1 MARVQTVMS
10 IAGVQQVVDG
20 FKRAGSAAR
29 QFGSAA
35 KLSGDSMD
43 KAGGRIRTAGAYVT
57 RNADQ
62 LGHAGSTFMKV
73 GAVIGSTV
81 VGAVKAAA
89 DWESAWAGV
98 TKTVDGNAS
107 QMAALEG
114 QLRGLT
120 SILPASHEE
129 IAGVAEAAGQLG
141 IQRENVAGFTQVM
154 VEMGESTNLS
164 ADEAATSIAQM
175 MNIMGTAQGDASRIG
190 ATIVALGNAGASTER
205 DITQMGMRI
214 AAAGKQ
220 VGMSEADVLGFANAL
235 ASTGVEAEAGGTA
248 ISQTFKQIDAAVREG
263 GSSLDSIAR
272 TSGMSAA
279 QFKQAWGRD
288 AAGAMNSWIVGL
300 GKAQASGQDV
310 NKTLSDLGMT
320 GIRQS
325 DSILRLASSTKAAGA
340 QTDLL
345 ADSLKLGSQAW
356 NQNIALTNE
365 AAKRHATLASQAQI
379 AWNTMK
385 DSAISAGM
393 SLLPTVAQIVTTLA
407 GLASAFGNLP
417 GPVRQFGAAFT
428 AVSSGSLL
436 AAGGLLKVVSLAG
449 RVKTAMSGLGISMK
463 AGMLGMGAIGVVITG
478 AALALNAWISKQQK
492 AKETT
497 DSYTQALQ
505 GQTQA
510 INEATIQTAAK
521 NLQDAGAFDAGKK
534 LGLSSAIVTRAALNQ
549 KDAMQQVA
557 AATAKA
563 RAEMAEISSRANDAG
578 GMASL
583 EKTPE
588 YKQAQAKLEA
598 AKKLGAAIKVQ
609 NDAFGTAVAK
619 QKELQDAVDAAG
631 PAEQQSAEQKKKVAQ
646 ASQEAAQAMDALIEA
661 TQSYGNL
668 LLQMSGNAIGVESA
682 IDQAT
687 EALKKNGKNL
697 DIDTEAG
704 RANMQALN
712 GIAQASMQQ
721 VKTMAEAGASTQEM
735 SAATAKARK
744 SFIDTA
750 QAMGMPAAEA
760 KKLADAYFAIPKEVN
775 TTLNTHIKGANEK
788 QVAALQKEIDKLPAE
803 KRSQVVATA
812 NTKGYAEAK
821 KQLDEFQ
828 KQLHTLTH
836 TTKAGVTFKVSSKV
850 DRKEYDKFVKDVEKL
865 PKEQQQKLV
874 QKAETNFPEAQKQLQ
889 QFLAAI
895 PKDKEK
901 TVKVHAS
908 LQGADKTKKDLGDI
922 EVTARTINGK
932 KCLIPVSSPGADGT
946 KVAIKGVTYE
956 VKTLDGHQVLV
967 PVSAPGA
974 SQAQGALMGVN
985 AAAQAAN
992 ARSVTIPT
1000 STPGTSASTGLL
1012 NGLHAA
1018 WARITGRSV
1027 RIGTSAPGASA
1038 ATGQINSL
1046 RAAVQRTNG
1055 AHATVTASASTGA
1068 AESALRA
1075 LEATRHMTVV
1085 AHVQTVETVGRASG
1099 GPIPRSS
1106 LASGGRVPGW
1116 SPTTTADNVP
1126 IMATAGEWMHPVSAV
1141 RKYGPGFMEAVRTG
1155 RFPVER
1161 AQGFANGGSIG
1172 GQHLATGGFVGA
1184 LASSATRTIVVRM
1197 AAADGSFADLSRAL
1211 AAQTKAQQAAT
1222 RAGNAWRRA
1231 RGKNRAKAG
1240 EAYNKAKDNLKT
1252 ATDNAQQAIDAFAQ
1266 SASQAASTMS
1276 SAFRSGGS
1284 AADLMAN
1291 MREGTNQLALFESQL
1306 SKLRTMGLSQS
1317 AIDSLTAMGVNQG
1330 SALAGEIVSGGKGM
1344 VDSLNLAAYRLD
1356 QIADK
1361 LGRQS
1366 LAKFGIGGTVNR
1378 ATLAVVGESGAES
1391 IIPHDGSARARE
1403 LWLNAGRE
1411 IGMLGDGSTYHSSS
1425 PQTVVVQ
1432 APDVV
1437 MPSTVVLNVPGLGTA
1452 IRAEIV
1458 SAQTTTARNVAR
1470 SRR

>member
-1 MARVQTVMS
+1 MARVQTEMS
-10 IAGVQQVVDG
+10 LSGVAQVIDG

-35 KLSGDSMD
+35 KLSGKSMD
-43 KAGGRIRTAGAYVT
+43 KAGSRIRAAGAYVT
-57 RNADQ
+57 RNAAQ
-62 LGHAGSTFMKV
+62 LGQAGSTFMKV

-175 MNIMGTAQGDASRIG
+175 MNIMGTAQADASRIG

-205 DITQMGMRI
+205 DITHMGMRI

-272 TSGMSAA
+272 TSGVSAA

-300 GKAQASGQDV
+300 GKAQASGKDV

-345 ADSLKLGSQAW
+345 ADSLKRGSQAW

-365 AAKRHATLASQAQI
+365 AAKRHQTLASQAQI

-393 SLLPTVAQIVTTLA
+393 SLLPTVAQMVTTLA
-407 GLASAFGNLP
+407 GLASAFGDLP
-417 GPVRQFGAAFT
+417 GPVKQFGAAFT

-463 AGMLGMGAIGVVITG
+463 AGMLSMGAIGVVITG

-510 INEATIQTAAK
+510 INEATVQTAAK

-563 RAEMAEISSRANDAG
+563 RAEMKDISSSAPDTTSVAG
-578 GMASL
+578 L
-583 EKTPE
+583 ESTPG
-588 YKQAQAKLEA
+588 YKQAQAKLKA
-598 AKKLGAAIKVQ
+598 AKKLKAAIKAQ
-609 NDAFGTAVAK
+609 SDAFGTAVAK

-631 PAEQQSAEQKKKVAQ
+631 PAEQRSAEQKDKIAQ
-646 ASQEAAQAMDALIEA
+646 KAQEAAQATDALIEA
-661 TQSYGNL
+661 TQSYGATM
-668 LLQMSGNAIGVESA
+668 LQMSGDAIGVESA
-682 IDQAT
+682 IDAAT
-687 EALKKNGKNL
+687 DALKKNGKNL

-704 RANMQALN
+704 RANKQALR

-775 TTLNTHIKGANEK
+775 TTLNTHIKGANAK

-828 KQLHTLTH
+828 KELHTLTH

-946 KVAIKGVTYE
+946 KVAIKGVQYE

-967 PVSAPGA
+967 PVSAPRA

-985 AAAQAAN
+985 AAAQTAN
-992 ARSVTIPT
+992 ARSVTIPA

-1027 RIGTSAPGASA
+1027 RIGTSAPGASP

-1046 RAAVQRTNG
+1046 RAAVQHTDG

-1068 AESALRA
+1068 AKSALRA
-1075 LEATRHMTVV
+1075 LEATRYMTVV
-1085 AHVQTVETVGRASG
+1085 ANVETVGRANG
-1099 GPIPRSS
+1099 GPVRRWS

-1116 SPTTTADNVP
+1116 SPTPTADNVP
-1126 IMATAGEWMHPVSAV
+1126 IMATAGEFMHPVSAV
-1141 RKYGPGFMEAVRTG
+1141 KRYGAGFMEAVRTG

-1184 LASSATRTIVVRM
+1184 LASSAARTIVVKM
-1197 AAADGSFADLSRAL
+1197 AAADGSFADLSKAL
-1211 AAQTKAQQAAT
+1211 AAQTAALRGWR

-1240 EAYNKAKDNLKT
+1240 EAYNKAKDDLKT
-1252 ATDNAQQAIDAFAQ
+1252 ASDAAKSAIESFA
-1266 SASQAASTMS
+1266 SAAS
-1276 SAFRSGGS
+1276 SAGAKLSDQFRAGGS
-1284 AADLMAN
+1284 AADMIAA
-1291 MREGTNQLALFESQL
+1291 MTEGASQLTTFQKQLAQL
-1306 SKLRTMGLSQS
+1306 RAMGSRGLSQENV
-1317 AIDSLTAMGVNQG
+1317 DTLMGMGVGQG
-1330 SALAGEIVSGGKGM
+1330 SAVAAEILKGGMGT
-1344 VDSLNLAAYRLD
+1344 VNALNRASDTLKKISD
-1356 QIADK
+1356 N
-1361 LGRQS
+1361 LGRTS
-1366 LAKFGIGGTVNR
+1366 LAKFAAGGTVTR
-1378 ATLAVVGESGAES
+1378 PTYALVGEAGAES

-1403 LWLNAGRE
+1403 LWLDAGRE
-1411 IGMLGDGSTYHSSS
+1411 IGMLGDGSAYRGSS
-1425 PQTVVVQ
+1425 PGQVIVQ
-1432 APDVV
+1432 APDVQLNA
-1437 MPSTVVLNVPGLGTA
+1437 VVDLGDLGGLVEG
-1452 IRAEIV
+1452 RV
-1458 SAQTTTARNVAR
+1458 VQLQNRTARNV
-1470 SRR
+1470 RRTR